1 MDLQLNEEQRI
12 LKESAEKFLAAH
24 YDYRKFRAMVDSD
37 DGYSRDIWAEF
48 AAMGWLGVP
57 FSEDHGGLGMG
68 ALEVSMLMETF
79 GRALVIEPYLV
90 NVILAGG
97 LVATLGSPAQRDEM
111 IVPLIEGKLRLAF
124 AHEDRAPTR
133 AVRRGSDYVVSG
145 AKTAVLAA
153 PMADVVLVSAAL
165 ASGGT
170 GVFAIPR
177 TTHGVVIRPYRTVDG
192 GRAADIDLSNVTLA
206 ASALLGGDE
215 EADHAIAAT
224 IERAIVAAS
233 ADAVGAISAMVSA
246 TVEYTKTRVQF
257 GQPLS
262 KFQVLAHRLVDMKV
276 REEEARASCL
286 FATLSL
292 DGPAGNRTRAVS
304 GAKAKIGRNARFVAQ
319 NAIQTHGAIG
329 TTDELAL
336 GAYAKRLMAYEMIFG
351 STREHLRRYAAIIAD
366 PAVAAAGLLIEP
378 RAERV

>member
-1 MDLQLNEEQRI
+1 
-12 LKESAEKFLAAH
+12 LKDTAERFLAAN
-24 YDYRKFRAMVDSD
+24 YDYRKFRAIADSEA
-37 DGYSRDIWAEF
+37 GYSKDIWTQF
-48 AAMGWLGVP
+48 ADMGWLGLP
-57 FSEDHGGLGMG
+57 FAEADGGLGMG
-68 ALEVSMLMETF
+68 AVEVSILMEAF
-79 GRALVIEPYLV
+79 GKALVLEPYLV
-90 NVILAGG
+90 NVVLAGG
-97 LVATLGSPAQRDEM
+97 LVGALGSHAQRTDL
-111 IVPLIEGKLRLAF
+111 ITPLIEGKLKLAF

-133 AVRRGSDYVVSG
+133 ASKGSSGFTLSG

-153 PMADVVLVSAAL
+153 PMADVILFSAAL
-165 ASGGT
+165 PSGAT
-170 GVFAIPR
+170 GIFALPR
-177 TTHGVVIRPYRTVDG
+177 STNGLVIRPYRTVDG
-192 GRAADIDLSNVTLA
+192 GRAADIEMSNVA
-206 ASALLGGDE
+206 APASALLGGNED
-215 EADHAIAAT
+215 ADAPIAAA

-233 ADAVGAISAMVSA
+233 ADAVGAIAAMVGA
-246 TVEYTKTRVQF
+246 TVDYTKTRVQF

-292 DGPAGNRTRAVS
+292 DGPAGNRSRAVS

-351 STREHLRRYAAIIAD
+351 STREHLRRYGAAIAD
-366 PAVAAAGLLIEP
+366 PALAGAGLLIEP
-378 RAERV
+378 AA